1 MDNRQIASEET
12 LREWLK
18 SLDPLLDVIY
28 LPWAER
34 YSLICNWPQADPR
47 WALFQSGE
55 IGAHYDSLG
64 WLCKDMGDADSVPL
78 NLDECTNV
86 VLERLASCDNT
97 TRDWKIRLKD
107 SIVHNRKVKDDRK
120 KIALERTEEIASSL
134 RKMVGHTEEAKM
146 ERIFDEV
153 SKGVI

>member
-1 MDNRQIASEET
+1 MDNRQASEET

-18 SLDPLLDVIY
+18 SLDPLLDIVY

-64 WLCKDMGDADSVPL
+64 WLCKDMGDADSIPL
-78 NLDECTNV
+78 NLDECENV

-97 TRDWKIRLKD
+97 TRDWKVRLKD

-120 KIALERTEEIASSL
+120 KIALDQAEDVAASL
-134 RKMVGHTEEAKM
+134 RKMVGHTEEVKM
-146 ERIFDEV
+146 ERIFDEI
-153 SKGVI
+153 SKGVV